1 MTPNRGDDL
10 REFVAA
16 RVRWLLAR
24 VAAASTLDTRSLAAS
39 RIGLGLLLLADALLR
54 TRDFRLMFAADGI
67 FPVATLQRF
76 NGDVSVWSLAFLVDA
91 TWWSGVILA
100 AEGTTGVLLAIGLW
114 LPWTTVAAWI
124 ALVSVLRRTAPA
136 TNAGDAWLA
145 CQLFWSMFLPLAACW
160 SLDARK
166 GIARFDARKGLAGFG
181 VRRAGGTA
189 ALSPPLPTAV
199 CSIASAALVLQ
210 IAAVYG
216 GAGLSKCNAS
226 WFSGEALAR
235 ALSVHDHGTAVG
247 MALAHASWIMAPVTW
262 LVLAAELAVPVLLL
276 AWPTPRIRLLLVV
289 AFMLFHGLIWAT
301 MSVGLFA
308 AIGIVAW
315 VPLIPGAVWD
325 WCGLRHAIG
334 GQRVTASLAGWP
346 AVLCGAALIVAGV
359 SFIHTG
365 FHWPTTP
372 LPRPVVWAINA
383 GCLVQ
388 NWGMFGDVP
397 PQEQWVYGRGLC
409 SDGRE
414 VDVLRAGRPL
424 QTDRPDGGF
433 SSLPHHRWHKLFW
446 VLPRPH
452 MRVFSA
458 GVAEALAREWNA
470 AHGPADRIVSLEI
483 RFARRGSQAQ
493 DSVTQEVLVASWPP
507 RDPAG
512 VGSLERFLED
522 AGTAT
527 ENAGFRTG
535 SAAAFPASGGTASP
549 AR

>member
-1 MTPNRGDDL
+1 MTPNRGDHL
-10 REFVAA
+10 RELAAA
-16 RVRWLLAR
+16 RARWLLDR
-24 VAAASTLDTRSLAAS
+24 VAAAATLDTRSLAAA
-39 RIGLGLLLLADALLR
+39 RIGLGLLLLTDALLR

-76 NGDVSVWSLAFLVDA
+76 NGDASVWSLAFLVDA

-100 AEGTTGVLLAIGLW
+100 AEGITGALLAVGLW

-166 GIARFDARKGLAGFG
+166 GIPHLDARRGINRFAA
-181 VRRAGGTA
+181 RRTGRVAAVSAPRPNTA
-189 ALSPPLPTAV
+189 

-247 MALAHASWIMAPVTW
+247 MALAHTSWILAPVTW
-262 LVLAAELAVPVLLL
+262 LVLAAELTVPLLLL
-276 AWPTPRIRLLLVV
+276 AWPAPRVRLLLVV

-308 AIGIVAW
+308 AIGLVAW
-315 VPLIPGAVWD
+315 VPLIPGEVWH

-334 GQRVTASLAGWP
+334 GQRTPAPLSGWP
-346 AVLCGAALIVAGV
+346 AAVCTVALIVAGI
-359 SFIHTG
+359 SFSHAA

-414 VDVLRAGRPL
+414 VDVLRGGRPL

-433 SSLPHHRWHKLFW
+433 ASLPHHRWHKLFW

-493 DSVTQEVLVASWPP
+493 DSVTQELLVASWPP

-512 VGSLERFLED
+512 GGSLERFLED
-522 AGTAT
+522 AGTGPGVGGVQT
-527 ENAGFRTG
+527 D
-535 SAAAFPASGGTASP
+535 AAAAGPASDATAFP
-549 AR
+549 ER